1 MKNILKIALLS
12 GCVLTALLSEAKVFR
27 VVDYGVSTDSTI
39 VQTAKLQSVIDIAEA
54 EGGGEVVLT
63 KGTYL
68 SGALFFKPGTSLV
81 LQDGAVLKG
90 SDNIE
95 DYPLIPSRMEGRSIY
110 YHAALVNAY
119 HVDGFKVSGT
129 GTINGNGYK
138 FWVQFWNHVEK
149 ARVENR
155 AWTNL
160 EVRRPRLVFLW
171 GCDNVVLSGVRLINS
186 AFWTTHLYQCQDVLI
201 ENCEVYAPAE
211 PVRAPSSDAIDLDGC
226 RRVTVRGCYLN
237 CDDDGVC
244 MKGGKGVFAHKSME
258 NGMVE
263 DILVENCTFGP
274 NLHGTI
280 TLGSECFHAKNIV
293 LRNCKLENECSLL
306 RLKMRPDTYQ
316 TYENIMIEN
325 VTGKCGT
332 LIEMLPWKQF
342 FTLEGTNEHPIG
354 VVKNVTMKNINVS
367 CDNLGAIAGNKDD
380 SVTDFRME
388 NITVKAASDV
398 FHCNY
403 PTVKLIN
410 VKVNGHAPVIVT
422 ADEDDKDKLNYDLRD
437 LDKANEK

>member
-12 GCVLTALLSEAKVFR
+12 GCVSTALLSEAKVFR

-226 RRVTVRGCYLN
+226 RRAVSYTHL
-237 CDDDGVC
+237 
-244 MKGGKGVFAHKSME
+244 
-258 NGMVE
+258 
-263 DILVENCTFGP
+263 
-274 NLHGTI
+274 
-280 TLGSECFHAKNIV
+280 TLPT
-293 LRNCKLENECSLL
+293 KLE
-306 RLKMRPDTYQ
+306 
-316 TYENIMIEN
+316 
-325 VTGKCGT
+325 V
-332 LIEMLPWKQF
+332 
-342 FTLEGTNEHPIG
+342 
-354 VVKNVTMKNINVS
+354 
-367 CDNLGAIAGNKDD
+367 
-380 SVTDFRME
+380 
-388 NITVKAASDV
+388 
-398 FHCNY
+398 
-403 PTVKLIN
+403 
-410 VKVNGHAPVIVT
+410 
-422 ADEDDKDKLNYDLRD
+422 
-437 LDKANEK
+437 